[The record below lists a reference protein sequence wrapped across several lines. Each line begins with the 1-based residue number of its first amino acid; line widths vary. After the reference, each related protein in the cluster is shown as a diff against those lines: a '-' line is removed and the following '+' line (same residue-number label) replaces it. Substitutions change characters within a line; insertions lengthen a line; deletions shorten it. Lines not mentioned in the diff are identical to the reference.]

1 MSEDKSL
8 DKHNNLIEDI
18 VNENDP
24 QKLSNLISLFNVSQQ
39 KKNIVRASKYSD
51 ILDNISNEMLTRFD
65 NNPNMFSNKDLLEWV
80 DTLQKTLEK
89 TGKETSDISSIT
101 APLIIQQNNVNIGEQ
116 PKLSQES
123 KEKILDVIKAIMGK
137 QNNDIIVESENSNNG
152 NE

>member
-8 DKHNNLIEDI
+8 DTRNNLVEDI

-24 QKLSNLISLFNVSQQ
+24 QKLNNLISLFNVAQQ

-51 ILDNISNEMLTRFD
+51 ILDSISNEMLTRFD

-89 TGKETSDISSIT
+89 TGRETSDVSAIT

-123 KEKILDVIKAIMGK
+123 KEKILDVIKAIMNK
-137 QNNDIIVESENSNNG
+137 SNNDIIIESESNE